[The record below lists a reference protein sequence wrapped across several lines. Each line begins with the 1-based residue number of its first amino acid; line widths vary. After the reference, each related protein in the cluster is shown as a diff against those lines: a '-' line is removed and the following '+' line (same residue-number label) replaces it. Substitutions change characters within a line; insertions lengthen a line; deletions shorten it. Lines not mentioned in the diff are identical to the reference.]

1 MITYDENIL
10 GYLLFLHT
18 FPNVPK
24 IKKMID
30 NWFAKFSTLLAT
42 FVSHPLSNGSIN
54 DLTIMPVARIYVMAS
69 LKAINSI
76 PELLPA

>member
-18 FPNVPK
+18 FTNVPK

-30 NWFAKFSTLLAT
+30 NWLAKFSTLLAT
-42 FVSHPLSNGSIN
+42 FFSHPLSNRSIN
-54 DLTIMPVARIYVMAS
+54 DLTIMPVARIYVMA
-69 LKAINSI
+69 INSI

>member
-1 MITYDENIL
+1 MYMITYDETIL

-30 NWFAKFSTLLAT
+30 NWLAKFSTLLAT
-42 FVSHPLSNGSIN
+42 FFSSNGS
-54 DLTIMPVARIYVMAS
+54 MAVRD
-69 LKAINSI
+69 K
-76 PELLPA
+76 

>member
-1 MITYDENIL
+1 MYMITYDENIL

-24 IKKMID
+24 VKKMID
-30 NWFAKFSTLLAT
+30 NW
-42 FVSHPLSNGSIN
+42 
-54 DLTIMPVARIYVMAS
+54 TIMPVARIYVMAS

>member
-24 IKKMID
+24 IKKKMID
-30 NWFAKFSTLLAT
+30 NWLAKFSTLLAT
-42 FVSHPLSNGSIN
+42 FFSHPLSNGC
-54 DLTIMPVARIYVMAS
+54 MAVRD
-69 LKAINSI
+69 K
-76 PELLPA
+76 

>member
-1 MITYDENIL
+1 MYMTTYDENIL

-30 NWFAKFSTLLAT
+30 NWLAKFSTLLAT
-42 FVSHPLSNGSIN
+42 FFSHPLSNGS
-54 DLTIMPVARIYVMAS
+54 MAVRD
-69 LKAINSI
+69 K
-76 PELLPA
+76 

>member
-30 NWFAKFSTLLAT
+30 NWLAKFSTLLAT
-42 FVSHPLSNGSIN
+42 FFSHPLSNGS
-54 DLTIMPVARIYVMAS
+54 MAVGD
-69 LKAINSI
+69 K
-76 PELLPA
+76 